1 MLVILCFITYNILNI
16 YLGIKMIGIDL
27 TKKSRFKENQEEIA
41 KKILH
46 SMELKKYLEDNDKL
60 KFLATRWA
68 IKEAIFKCDNQYK
81 NFSEINITKDN
92 VGRYIFKDFEISTT
106 NDDDYIIAIVFNHKN

>member
-1 MLVILCFITYNILNI
+1 
-16 YLGIKMIGIDL
+16 MIGIDL

-81 NFSEINITKDN
+81 NFQK
-92 VGRYIFKDFEISTT
+92 
-106 NDDDYIIAIVFNHKN
+106 